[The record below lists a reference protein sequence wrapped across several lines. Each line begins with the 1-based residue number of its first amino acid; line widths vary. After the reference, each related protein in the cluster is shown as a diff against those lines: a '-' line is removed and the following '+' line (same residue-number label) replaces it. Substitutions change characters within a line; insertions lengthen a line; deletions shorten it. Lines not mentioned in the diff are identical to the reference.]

1 MTPVEAAQILADEG
15 FTGWQVVTFG
25 AIGMAES
32 RLDPLALH
40 RVNRPGTPAH
50 LSIDHGWLQ
59 INDYW
64 QRLLLMNVPVRAPY
78 QSVAQYLADPHN
90 CAAVARAMFH
100 NAGGAPKVYELWNT
114 YVAGLHK
121 PYLPATRVAA
131 RTIGIDV

>member
-25 AIGMAES
+25 AIGQAES

-40 RVNRPGTPAH
+40 RVIKPGSPAH

-64 QRLLLMNVPVRAPY
+64 QADLLVVEFGDL
-78 QSVAQYLADPHN
+78 SVTSQELADPH
-90 CAAVARAMFH
+90 H
-100 NAGGAPKVYELWNT
+100 NARIARIILLAGGGAPNGYRLWNT

-121 PYLPATRVAA
+121 PYLPAARVAA